1 MLLSGGTNP
10 LHMVFGDVPDPGCCG
25 SWAEG
30 TECWNMAKHLAWL
43 SHVVIWEMGHK
54 STAPEGSVEEE
65 VLTVPAG
72 CIWQGTRDKDEL
84 N

>member
-1 MLLSGGTNP
+1 
-10 LHMVFGDVPDPGCCG
+10 
-25 SWAEG
+25 
-30 TECWNMAKHLAWL
+30 MAKHLAWL

-54 STAPEGSVEEE
+54 NTAPEGSVEEE